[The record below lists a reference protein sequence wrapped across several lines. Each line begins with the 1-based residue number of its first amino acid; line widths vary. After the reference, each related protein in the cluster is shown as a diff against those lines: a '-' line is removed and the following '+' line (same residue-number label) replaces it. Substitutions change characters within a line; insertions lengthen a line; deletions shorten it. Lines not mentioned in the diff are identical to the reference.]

1 MLRNHQ
7 RHCRSFRRVPRPL
20 LLLRSQRERRVSSA
34 EQVLLAVYASE
45 AVGQRAQGQGEATA
59 AERGGEFGRVRAYAF
74 LHLLR
79 GFERGKA
86 DHRELLPR
94 HRLAEEDG
102 GSFGEHD
109 GRSEVVCFAEIN
121 TMDVQQHEDRVLWV
135 LVVVRFRP
143 RPPLPLLF

>member
-1 MLRNHQ
+1 M
-7 RHCRSFRRVPRPL
+7 
-20 LLLRSQRERRVSSA
+20 RSQRKRRVSSA

-59 AERGGEFGRVRAYAF
+59 AERGGEFGRVRAHAF

-86 DHRELLPR
+86 DHRESLPR

-109 GRSEVVCFAEIN
+109 GRGEVARLATIN
-121 TMDVQQHEDRVLWV
+121 TMDVQQHGYRFLWV
-135 LVVVRFRP
+135 LVVVRLRQ
-143 RPPLPLLF
+143 RPPLPLPS